1 MKISTLLLSGLVT
14 VAGAAMISGQTAFA
28 ADAPKNEI
36 ATDGQKGTSVVKA
49 K

>member
-28 ADAPKNEI
+28 ADAPKMKS
-36 ATDGQKGTSVVKA
+36 QQMVKKA
-49 K
+49 LLS